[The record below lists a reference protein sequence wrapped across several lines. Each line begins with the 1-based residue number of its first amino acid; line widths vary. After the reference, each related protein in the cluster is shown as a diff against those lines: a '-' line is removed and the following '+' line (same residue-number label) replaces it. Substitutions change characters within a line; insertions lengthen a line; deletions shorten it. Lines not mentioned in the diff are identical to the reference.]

1 MSKTK
6 GILYHR
12 SNEKE
17 LRERSDWNELSED
30 EKKQLGLKVKRF
42 GKLEWFETES
52 LYPPDK
58 YWDGEIENG
67 VPHGQGTFY
76 TPDAYSK
83 VEFYNGSNGST
94 YMTWGLSGV
103 INDQDNGFGALSFSG
118 SRGLQNGGNDGIA
131 LVDSLGQVVQFISYE
146 GQLIAMNGAAQGA
159 ASLDIGIAEN
169 SSTAVGMSVQLVGSG
184 KDEQDFI
191 WQAGTSSFGSIN
203 SGQTFVTTIASE
215 GLNQLP
221 ILKVPSPN
229 TMVLGAI
236 AFLLLSIRRIK
247 AHVPSLGMINKR
259 GRVT

>member
-1 MSKTK
+1 MKIQSKYCFLFFLATFFSSTLQALPQF
-6 GILYHR
+6 I
-12 SNEKE
+12 NEFHYDNAG
-17 LRERSDWNELSED
+17 SDIDEYVEIGGVAGSDLS
-30 EKKQLGLKVKRF
+30 G
-42 GKLEWFETES
+42 WS
-52 LYPPDK
+52 L
-58 YWDGEIENG
+58 
-67 VPHGQGTFY
+67 
-76 TPDAYSK
+76 
-83 VEFYNGSNGST
+83 EFYNGSNGST